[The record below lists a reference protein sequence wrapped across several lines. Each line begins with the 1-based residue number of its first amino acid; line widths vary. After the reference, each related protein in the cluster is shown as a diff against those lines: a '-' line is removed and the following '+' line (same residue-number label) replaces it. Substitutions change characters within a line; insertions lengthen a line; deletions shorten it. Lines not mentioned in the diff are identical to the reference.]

1 LAVNDVLG
9 PDGQKSE
16 AFVTILNS
24 GVSGL
29 SDALS
34 GQPGADLAK
43 SAANL
48 TQNTLDAFST
58 ALADD
63 PDLIKNCIDKFLP
76 MVQITFVSIG
86 GAAGA
91 GVEGAAEGF
100 GEGLVRASK
109 VVWNKAAKIG
119 EESGEGF
126 ADTAGSFFKM
136 AREGCVQNPFRGMFS
151 GPRERGPG
159 GRLRV
164 NATRDV
170 LILVGAGATLVTI
183 GVGTPVAGVY
193 ASYKCVQLVSEKIK
207 RKMFYPK
214 ILEYLEPYEKD
225 FSLSDVQGSKEFKN
239 KLYTLVANIKAAA
252 KNNEEINPITFFG
265 EAGVG
270 KTLMAKVVGAEM
282 EKLGYRFVR
291 FNITSLKDCHNPEDE
306 VRRVFEL
313 TRKKKWIL
321 FIDEADQLLFLNR
334 NSQKLNDKSRSLMMK
349 VMEVTGGKMSGKFE
363 GLILCSTNNLADV
376 DEPMLQRFASKVIVF
391 PKPDVDVVKQILQKN
406 IQEQLFA

>member
-1 LAVNDVLG
+1 
-9 PDGQKSE
+9 
-16 AFVTILNS
+16 
-24 GVSGL
+24 
-29 SDALS
+29 
-34 GQPGADLAK
+34 
-43 SAANL
+43 
-48 TQNTLDAFST
+48 
-58 ALADD
+58 
-63 PDLIKNCIDKFLP
+63 
-76 MVQITFVSIG
+76 
-86 GAAGA
+86 
-91 GVEGAAEGF
+91 
-100 GEGLVRASK
+100 
-109 VVWNKAAKIG
+109 
-119 EESGEGF
+119 
-126 ADTAGSFFKM
+126 
-136 AREGCVQNPFRGMFS
+136 
-151 GPRERGPG
+151 
-159 GRLRV
+159 LRV

-170 LILVGAGATLVTI
+170 LILGGAGATLVTI

-406 IQEQLFA
+406 IQEQLFASLPVSRLQKICRFVTRKKPIFRNFEEGCFSLEHLDFLANKMLENKFSGRLIENYVSAIKTETGNTLFVNKELVDVCLDEAIASSAARGNLSERA